1 MCRTGHPVRWRWQ
14 NQRDGERKEQKMRRI
29 EEKSGK
35 KAMRLPSEKQTCPR
49 RGNPTAVKTVLTRS
63 PTERGGKALW
73 DAEQSDRH
81 LARCWDAR
89 VTSEPLCPRE
99 ARVRALRAGKDHVR
113 FAWRS
118 GGGRRH
124 AHLDALVSHELHTG
138 TPVFS
143 ATPISRSRSGAGPTR
158 SGWSRT
164 LMRRAFVVA
173 CPCH

>member
-1 MCRTGHPVRWRWQ
+1 
-14 NQRDGERKEQKMRRI
+14 
-29 EEKSGK
+29 
-35 KAMRLPSEKQTCPR
+35 MRLPSEKQTCPR

-99 ARVRALRAGKDHVR
+99 ARVRAGKDHVR

-118 GGGRRH
+118 GGGRRQ
-124 AHLDALVSHELHTG
+124 AHLDALVSHELLTSAPVLSPAPVAPEQRCRSDDERMQKHTHEG
-138 TPVFS
+138 S
-143 ATPISRSRSGAGPTR
+143 A
-158 SGWSRT
+158 
-164 LMRRAFVVA
+164 
-173 CPCH
+173 